1 MASQP
6 PSSPVDICN
15 LALDRLGQGSIA
27 SILAPSKPEEDI
39 CARWYDQTRRE
50 LLREYIFNFARKPA
64 VLTANANAPTH
75 PDFATG
81 YNLPVDLV
89 RLLTIGD
96 RILYGG
102 NTPTQFFTI
111 SDGILYDDDNTDPAV
126 AGLQIEYIYDAVTVV
141 KFDSLFVKV
150 LTLQLADNMSGKFK
164 GISAKALE
172 KLSMDLKEAHLKA
185 AAVSGQEKPPRR
197 IQRSRLRDV
206 RRSGGIFNDAT
217 RI

>member
-6 PSSPVDICN
+6 PASPVDICN

-50 LLREYIFNFARKPA
+50 LLRAYIFNFARKPA
-64 VLTANANAPTH
+64 ILTANADAPTH
-75 PDFATG
+75 PDFSTG
-81 YNLPVDLV
+81 YNLPVDLI

-96 RILYGG
+96 RVIG
-102 NTPTQFFTI
+102 TTQTQFFTI
-111 SDGILYDDDNTDPAV
+111 SDGVLYDDDNTDPAV
-126 AGLQIEYIYDAVTVV
+126 AGLQIEYIFDAVTVA
-141 KFDSLFVKV
+141 KFDSLFVRV
-150 LTLQLADNMSGKFK
+150 MTLQLADNMAGKFK
-164 GISAKALE
+164 GISSKTME
-172 KLSMDLKEAHLKA
+172 KLAHDLEVAHLKA
-185 AAVSGQEKPPRR
+185 AAISGQEKPLRR

-206 RRSGGIFNDAT
+206 RRSGGIFNDVT

>member
-6 PSSPVDICN
+6 PASPVDICN

-27 SILAPSKPEEDI
+27 SILAPTKPEEDI

-64 VLTANANAPTH
+64 TLTANADAPTH
-75 PDFATG
+75 PDFSTG
-81 YNLPVDLV
+81 YNLPNDLI

-96 RILYGG
+96 RVTGT
-102 NTPTQFFTI
+102 TPTKSFTI

-126 AGLQIEYIYDAVTVV
+126 AGLQIEYIYDAVTVA
-141 KFDSLFVKV
+141 KFDSLFIKV

-164 GISAKALE
+164 GVSAKALE

-185 AAVSGQEKPPRR
+185 SAVSGQEKPPAR

-206 RRSGGIFNDAT
+206 RRTGGLFNDAT

>member
-6 PSSPVDICN
+6 PASPVDICN
-15 LALDRLGQGSIA
+15 LALDRLGQGTIA
-27 SILAPSKPEEDI
+27 SILAPTVPMEDI

-64 VLTANANAPTH
+64 ILTVNVNAPSH

-81 YNLPVDLV
+81 YNLPVDLI

-111 SDGILYDDDNTDPAV
+111 SDGILYDDGNTDPAV
-126 AGLQIEYIYDAVTVV
+126 AGLQIEYIYDAVTVA
-141 KFDSLFVKV
+141 KFDSLFIKV

-164 GISAKALE
+164 GVSAKALE
-172 KLSMDLKEAHLKA
+172 KLTADLREAHLKA

-197 IQRSRLRDV
+197 VQRSRLRDV
-206 RRSGGIFNDAT
+206 RRSGGIFTDVT